1 MRRTALCFAILL
13 AATPATLRAQ
23 ATDDAKLFEAR
34 CAKCHTVDKL
44 APGLA
49 QRAPAAREKYLER
62 YLTRHYAPDAAER
75 KRIVAWL
82 CAQANAKR

>member
-1 MRRTALCFAILL
+1 V
-13 AATPATLRAQ
+13 AAVPATLRAQ
-23 ATDDAKLFEAR
+23 ASEDANLFEAR
-34 CAKCHTVDKL
+34 CAKCHSVDKL

-82 CAQANAKR
+82 CAQAGAKR

>member
-1 MRRTALCFAILL
+1 MRCTAFCFAVLV
-13 AATPATLRAQ
+13 AAAPATLRAQ
-23 ATDDAKLFEAR
+23 APEDAKLFEAR

-49 QRAPAAREKYLER
+49 KREPGAREKYLER
-62 YLTRHYAPDAAER
+62 FLTRHYAPDAAER

-82 CAQANAKR
+82 CAQVGAKR

>member
-1 MRRTALCFAILL
+1 MRCTALCFAILV
-13 AATPATLRAQ
+13 AAAPATLRAQ
-23 ATDDAKLFEAR
+23 APEDAKLFEAR

-49 QRAPAAREKYLER
+49 KRAPGAREKYLER
-62 YLTRHYAPDAAER
+62 FLTRHYAPDAAER

-82 CAQANAKR
+82 GAQAGVKR

>member
-1 MRRTALCFAILL
+1 MRRTALCFAILV
-13 AATPATLRAQ
+13 ATTPATLRAQ
-23 ATDDAKLFEAR
+23 APDDAKLFEAR

-49 QRAPAAREKYLER
+49 KRAPAALEKYLER
-62 YLTRHYAPDAAER
+62 FLTRHYAPDAAER

-82 CAQANAKR
+82 CAQVGAQR